1 MRSRILIVDDHAV
14 VRRGVR
20 RILETQN
27 HWEVVGEAANGQEA
41 IRLFHQLEP
50 DAVVMDIAMP
60 VMNGLDATT
69 QITKSNPES
78 KVLILTMHENGFQSA
93 IKRSGAK
100 GVLTKSRANDELTR
114 ALVAILAGQTYFH
127 NTGAGAQISS

>member
-20 RILETQN
+20 RILEAQN
-27 HWEVVGEAANGQEA
+27 HWEVVGEAANGQEG
-41 IRLFHQLEP
+41 IRLFPQLEP
-50 DAVVMDIAMP
+50 EAGVMDIAMP

-69 QITKSNPES
+69 QITKSNPQS

-93 IKRSGAK
+93 IERSGAK
-100 GVLTKSRANDELTR
+100 GVL
-114 ALVAILAGQTYFH
+114 
-127 NTGAGAQISS
+127 